1 MQIVLL
7 LSNEL
12 KQRYVIRAL
21 AKRHQ
26 VLGVVTEDRY
36 TPGYRFRTVL
46 KHARKN
52 PFKIICVVYQKLK
65 LRRYEVRDKRIIE
78 SWFLKNGKP
87 IEIDKKIPVKIVK
100 NVNQEDS
107 VEFIKNLAPEL
118 IVVFGTSLIKK
129 EIISIPEKAIIN
141 VHTGLS
147 PYYRGGQCA
156 FWCLYNDEPEYI
168 GVTVHY
174 LDEGIDSGDI
184 IIQGR
189 PEIEEDDCVTSIEC
203 KLAILAT
210 ELLIK
215 AIGQIEEDKAKGVP
229 QTTKG
234 KFYLSKA
241 FTLDKRLGLEKRL
254 RQGLIKRYLE
264 RKGGVYNK
272 VEIVEWV
279 HELTRIFT

>member
-1 MQIVLL
+1 MRIILL

-12 KQRYVIRAL
+12 KQRYVIREL
-21 AKRHQ
+21 SKCQ
-26 VLGVVTEDRY
+26 DVSGVVIQDKY
-36 TPGYRFRTVL
+36 TPGYRIRTVW
-46 KHARKN
+46 KETNKN
-52 PFKIICVVYQKLK
+52 PFKVIQTIYRKLK

-78 SWFLKNGKP
+78 SCFLENGKLM
-87 IEIDKKIPVKIVK
+87 EIDKTISVKIVK

-107 VEFIKNLAPEL
+107 VEFIKNSAPEL

-129 EIISIPEKAIIN
+129 DIMGIPEKAIIN

-189 PEIEEDDCVTSIEC
+189 PKIEEGDCVTSIEC

-210 ELLIK
+210 QLLIK
-215 AIGQIEEDKAKGVP
+215 AIKQIEEDKAKGVP
-229 QTTKG
+229 RTTKG

-241 FTLDKRLGLEKRL
+241 FTLDKRLALEKHL
-254 RQGLIKRYLE
+254 RQGLLKRYLE
-264 RKGGVYNK
+264 RKDGVYNK
-272 VEIVEWV
+272 VQI
-279 HELTRIFT
+279 IQ